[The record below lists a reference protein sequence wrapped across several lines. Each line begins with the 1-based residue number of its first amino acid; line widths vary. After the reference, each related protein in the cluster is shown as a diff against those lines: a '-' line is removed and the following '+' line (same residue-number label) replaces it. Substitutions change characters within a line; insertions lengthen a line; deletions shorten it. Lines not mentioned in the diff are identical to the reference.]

1 MPSSAFIN
9 AIRDAGTKD
18 DALSALQQAWDERCA
33 AKDKVKELESLCDDL
48 ENRLSEMQ
56 AEIMLLTHRSVSAT
70 ERGRRQCPRSDTG
83 ALGGAAR
90 DVVYNRLAASYNEGL
105 DEAVAVTKSF
115 KLAADPNCVADA
127 ILDLKVIE
135 VRHEIN
141 GPIVYHR
148 VGSAR

>member
-48 ENRLSEMQ
+48 ENRLSEKQ

-70 ERGRRQCPRSDTG
+70 EEGDSALDQILGP
-83 ALGGAAR
+83 LGGAAR

-135 VRHEIN
+135 VRHEIT

>member
-1 MPSSAFIN
+1 MPSSAW
-9 AIRDAGTKD
+9 DAGTKD

-48 ENRLSEMQ
+48 ENRLSEKQ

-70 ERGRRQCPRSDTG
+70 EEGDS
-83 ALGGAAR
+83 ALDQILGPLRGAAR

-141 GPIVYHR
+141 GPIAYHR

>member
-48 ENRLSEMQ
+48 ENRLSEKQ

-70 ERGRRQCPRSDTG
+70 EEGDSAPDQILG
-83 ALGGAAR
+83 LLGGAAR

>member
-48 ENRLSEMQ
+48 ENRLSEKQ

-70 ERGRRQCPRSDTG
+70 EEGDSALDQILGP
-83 ALGGAAR
+83 LGGAPR

-135 VRHEIN
+135 VRHEIT

>member
-48 ENRLSEMQ
+48 ENRLSEKQ

-70 ERGRRQCPRSDTG
+70 EEGDRPSIRYWGLWEGPRGTWSTIDWQRPTMK
-83 ALGGAAR
+83 A
-90 DVVYNRLAASYNEGL
+90 
-105 DEAVAVTKSF
+105 
-115 KLAADPNCVADA
+115 
-127 ILDLKVIE
+127 
-135 VRHEIN
+135 
-141 GPIVYHR
+141 
-148 VGSAR
+148 

>member
-1 MPSSAFIN
+1 M
-9 AIRDAGTKD
+9 
-18 DALSALQQAWDERCA
+18 
-33 AKDKVKELESLCDDL
+33 
-48 ENRLSEMQ
+48 
-56 AEIMLLTHRSVSAT
+56 
-70 ERGRRQCPRSDTG
+70 
-83 ALGGAAR
+83 
-90 DVVYNRLAASYNEGL
+90 VYNRLAASYNEGL

-135 VRHEIN
+135 VRHEIT